1 MQVGDLVKRVHNQW
15 SNGGR
20 LGLVLSQLPKDFS
33 RGRTTGDWLS
43 VQWNDGHREMVR
55 SQFLEVVSASR

>member
-1 MQVGDLVKRVHNQW
+1 MRVGDLVKRVHNHW

-20 LGLVLSQLPKDFS
+20 IGLVLSQLPKDFT

-43 VQWNDGHREMVR
+43 IQWNDGQRETVR
-55 SQFLEVVSASR
+55 SQFLEVVK

>member
-1 MQVGDLVKRVHNQW
+1 MQVGDLVKRVHGAW

-20 LGLVLSQLPKDFS
+20 IGLVLSQLPKDFT

-43 VQWNDGHREMVR
+43 IQWNDGERETVR
-55 SQFLEVVSASR
+55 SMFLEVVK

>member
-20 LGLVLSQLPKDFS
+20 IGLVIDQLPKDFA

-43 VQWNDGHREMVR
+43 VQWNDGQRETVR
-55 SQFLEVVSASR
+55 SMFLERVK